1 MTSTANASPAAKKL
15 TQTTTKVTPRKTQ
28 RPVQKK
34 LTPAAPVK
42 LAKKVQ
48 AANKASPKTQAA
60 PAKSPRQAPS
70 KTTKRA
76 TTPSKTVTVAKTEAI
91 PKAEVSAKPAKDKKV
106 KVVRD
111 SFTIPKAE
119 LMNIGEL
126 KKRAL
131 GLGIAAKKSELIRAG
146 LLSLSSLNDTAFKN
160 AIDSVPIIKTG
171 RPAKA

>member
-48 AANKASPKTQAA
+48 AAPTKSPSKAS
-60 PAKSPRQAPS
+60 S
-70 KTTKRA
+70 KTTKKA

-126 KKRAL
+126 KKRAM

-146 LLSLSSLNDTAFKN
+146 LLSLSSLNDTAFKK